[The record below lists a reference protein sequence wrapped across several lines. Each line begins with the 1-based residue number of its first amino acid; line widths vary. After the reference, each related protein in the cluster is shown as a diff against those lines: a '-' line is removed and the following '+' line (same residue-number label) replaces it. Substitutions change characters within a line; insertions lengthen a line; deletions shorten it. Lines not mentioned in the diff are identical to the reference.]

1 VRPSALL
8 VGGSRGLGAALRPL
22 LAQAYDLVWTS
33 RDQDATRAEGEHHLL
48 HLEDSSSRDSLAD
61 RIRDSV
67 RPQRFGLVVFCA
79 AKTGVTSSTQDS
91 ILGGPLSDVDF
102 HETLE
107 VNCFA
112 PLKIAQ
118 RLVEAGLVQ
127 AGSKI
132 VFLSS
137 ASGSISLRGTLSHH
151 QRGGPAVYR
160 ISKAALNAGIRSL
173 AFDLQPSRITVVAL
187 HPGWIRTNSETA
199 GASTAAE
206 DAAQTISR
214 LVESIDFSDSGKFLD
229 STGRQIPW

>member
-1 VRPSALL
+1 MRPSALL

-33 RDQDATRAEGEHHLL
+33 RDEDATRAEGEHHSLR
-48 HLEDSSSRDSLAD
+48 LEDSSSRDSLVD
-61 RIRDSV
+61 RIRGSV
-67 RPQRFGLVVFCA
+67 QPRQFELVVFCA
-79 AKTGVTSSTQDS
+79 AKTGVTSSTQGAV
-91 ILGGPLSDVDF
+91 LGGPLSDVDF

-118 RLVEAGLVQ
+118 QLVEAGLVR
-127 AGSKI
+127 GRSKV

-137 ASGSISLRGTLSHH
+137 AAGSISLRGTLSHH

-187 HPGWIRTNSETA
+187 HPGWVRTNRETA
-199 GASTAAE
+199 GASTAAD
-206 DAAQTISR
+206 DAAHIITR
-214 LVESIDFSDSGKFLD
+214 LVESINFSDSGKFLD
-229 STGRQIPW
+229 SAGRQIPW